1 MEEQQRLVRNGY
13 IAAIASGLV
22 WGLLPLYIRL
32 LGNLSPLWFV
42 AQRVLWSLL
51 FVGMIIIYRR
61 EIAAL
66 LRLLQT
72 RKVVMPM
79 AVSAVLIV
87 LNWSTYVYAVSL
99 HHILAA
105 SLGYFLN
112 PLMSVLLGVVFLGER
127 LNRAQWAAVIVAF
140 SGAALLAFS
149 ALDTLWISLTLAL
162 TFALYGFVRKTA
174 PIEALPGFAMET
186 LILAPPALAYVLL
199 AAPWPHGVQPVTS
212 VYWVL
217 PLSGIITSVP
227 LLLFSYAAR
236 RLTLTTLGLLQ
247 YLAPSIQFLIG
258 LIVFGEP
265 FNGAKLVSFLIVWTG
280 LAIYTWDSIRR
291 AGIARSSAISR

>member
-1 MEEQQRLVRNGY
+1 MNEQQRLVRNGY

-32 LGNLSPLWFV
+32 LGGLSPLWFV
-42 AQRVLWSLL
+42 AQRILWSLL
-51 FVGMIIIYRR
+51 FVAIILICRR
-61 EIAAL
+61 EIAAFFAL
-66 LRLLQT
+66 LRMP
-72 RKVVMPM
+72 KVVMPM
-79 AVSAVLIV
+79 AISAVLIV

-112 PLMSVLLGVVFLGER
+112 PLMSVMLGVVFLGER
-127 LNRAQWAAVIVAF
+127 LNRSQWAAVIVAF

-162 TFALYGFVRKTA
+162 TFSLYSFVRKTA
-174 PIEALPGFAMET
+174 PIEALPGLAMET
-186 LILAPPALAYVLL
+186 LILAPPALVYALL
-199 AAPWPHGVQPVTS
+199 AAPWPAGTQSDTS
-212 VYWVL
+212 VYWLL

-227 LLLFSYAAR
+227 LLLFSYSAR
-236 RLTLTTLGLLQ
+236 KLTLTTLGLLQ

-258 LIVFGEP
+258 LVVFGEP
-265 FNGAKLVSFLIVWTG
+265 FSGAKLASFLIVWAG

-291 AGIARSSAISR
+291 AGVARSSAISR